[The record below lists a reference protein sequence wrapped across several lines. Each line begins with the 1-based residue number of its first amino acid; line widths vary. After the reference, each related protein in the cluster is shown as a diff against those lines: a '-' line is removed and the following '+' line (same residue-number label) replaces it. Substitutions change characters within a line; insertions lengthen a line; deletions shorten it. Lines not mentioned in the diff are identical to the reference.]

1 MYICMLFYRYLQYIV
16 FFYES
21 ERVFFMFIEAFE
33 QFKKAIFSFDSISDF
48 LDIILVAFVI
58 FSIISLIKETRAIQL
73 AKGLIILVC
82 IYALVSLA
90 DMEVSKFILN
100 FIFNNLFIIIVIIF
114 APELRHILE
123 RVGKSSVSKINLFN
137 LKNKIDF
144 EKQED
149 TINSING
156 VCKAC
161 VDMSDKKIG
170 ALIVF
175 EKDSLLGE
183 ITKTGTTLDAK
194 VTTELIENIF
204 FPKAPMHD
212 GAIVIKD
219 GRVTAAGCILP
230 LTSKDDL
237 SSELGTRHRAAIG
250 MSETSDAIIAIVSE
264 ETGAISIAENGKLMR
279 DVSDGVLREVLMTNF
294 VKTSNKED
302 SKFKKILR
310 GGKDE
315 E

>member
-1 MYICMLFYRYLQYIV
+1 
-16 FFYES
+16 
-21 ERVFFMFIEAFE
+21 MFIEAFE

-58 FSIISLIKETRAIQL
+58 FSIISLIKESRAIQL

-82 IYALVSLA
+82 IYAIVSVIE
-90 DMEVSKFILN
+90 MEVSKFILN

-123 RVGKSSVSKINLFN
+123 RVGKSSVSKINIFN
-137 LKNKIDF
+137 LKNKLDF

-149 TINSING
+149 TINSIND

-175 EKDSLLGE
+175 ERESLLGE
-183 ITKTGTTLDAK
+183 ITKTGTSLDAK
-194 VTTELIENIF
+194 VTTDLIKNIF

-219 GRVTAAGCILP
+219 GRVSAAGCILP

-250 MSETSDAIIAIVSE
+250 MSETSDAIVAVVSE
-264 ETGAISIAENGKLMR
+264 ETGAISIAENGNLMR

-294 VKTSNKED
+294 VKNNNKD
-302 SKFKKILR
+302 DNKFKKILR
-310 GGKDE
+310 GGKNE

>member
-1 MYICMLFYRYLQYIV
+1 MLFYRYLQYIV

-237 SSELGTRHRAAIG
+237 SSELVTRHRAAIG
-250 MSETSDAIIAIVSE
+250 ISETSDAIVAIVSE
-264 ETGAISIAENGKLMR
+264 ETGAISIAENGKLIR

>member
-1 MYICMLFYRYLQYIV
+1 
-16 FFYES
+16 
-21 ERVFFMFIEAFE
+21 MFIEAFE

-237 SSELGTRHRAAIG
+237 SSELVTRHRAAIG
-250 MSETSDAIIAIVSE
+250 ISETSDAIVAIVSE
-264 ETGAISIAENGKLMR
+264 ETGAISIAENGKLIR

>member
-1 MYICMLFYRYLQYIV
+1 
-16 FFYES
+16 
-21 ERVFFMFIEAFE
+21 MFIEAFE

-250 MSETSDAIIAIVSE
+250 MSETSDAIVAIVSE
-264 ETGAISIAENGKLMR
+264 ETGAISIAENGKLIR

>member
-48 LDIILVAFVI
+48 FDIILVAFVI

-250 MSETSDAIIAIVSE
+250 ISETSDAIVAIVSE
-264 ETGAISIAENGKLMR
+264 ETGAISIAENGKLIR

>member
-1 MYICMLFYRYLQYIV
+1 M
-16 FFYES
+16 FFD
-21 ERVFFMFIEAFE
+21 AFE

-82 IYALVSLA
+82 IYAIVSLA
-90 DMEVSKFILN
+90 NMEVSKYILN

-123 RVGKSSVSKINLFN
+123 RVGKSSVSKINIFN
-137 LKNKIDF
+137 FKNKIDF
-144 EKQED
+144 EKQEE
-149 TINSING
+149 TINSIND

-175 EKDSLLGE
+175 ERDSLLGE
-183 ITKTGTTLDAK
+183 ITKTGTALDAK

-230 LTSKDDL
+230 LTSNVDL

-250 MSETSDAIIAIVSE
+250 MSETSDAVVAIVSE

-279 DVSDGVLREVLMTNF
+279 NVSDGVLREVLMTNF
-294 VKTSNKED
+294 VKTNSKED
-302 SKFKKILR
+302 SKIKKILR

>member
-1 MYICMLFYRYLQYIV
+1 
-16 FFYES
+16 
-21 ERVFFMFIEAFE
+21 MFIEAFE
-33 QFKKAIFSFDSISDF
+33 QFKKAILSFDSISDF

-58 FSIISLIKETRAIQL
+58 FSVISLIKETRAIQL

-82 IYALVSLA
+82 IYAIVSLA
-90 DMEVSKFILN
+90 NMEVSKYILN

-123 RVGKSSVSKINLFN
+123 RVGKSSVTKFNIFN

-144 EKQED
+144 EKQEN
-149 TINSING
+149 TINSINDI
-156 VCKAC
+156 CKAC
-161 VDMSDKKIG
+161 ADMSDKKIG

-175 EKDSLLGE
+175 EKETLLGE

-194 VTTELIENIF
+194 VTTELIENVF

-212 GAIVIKD
+212 GAIVVKD

-230 LTSKDDL
+230 LTSNDNL

-250 MSETSDAIIAIVSE
+250 MSEISDAIITVVSE
-264 ETGAISIAENGKLMR
+264 ETGAISVAENGKLMR
-279 DVSDGVLREVLMTNF
+279 DISDGVLREILITNF
-294 VKTSNKED
+294 VKSNNKEEN
-302 SKFKKILR
+302 KFKKILR
-310 GGKDE
+310 GEKNE

>member
-1 MYICMLFYRYLQYIV
+1 M
-16 FFYES
+16 FFD
-21 ERVFFMFIEAFE
+21 AFE

-82 IYALVSLA
+82 IYAIVSLA
-90 DMEVSKFILN
+90 NMEVSKYILN

-123 RVGKSSVSKINLFN
+123 RVGKSSVSKINIFN

-144 EKQED
+144 EKQEN
-149 TINSING
+149 TINSIND

-175 EKDSLLGE
+175 ERDSLLGE
-183 ITKTGTTLDAK
+183 ITKTGTALDAK

-212 GAIVIKD
+212 GAIIIKD

-230 LTSKDDL
+230 LTSNVDL

-250 MSETSDAIIAIVSE
+250 MSETSDAVVAVVSE
-264 ETGAISIAENGKLMR
+264 ETGAISIADNGRLMR

-294 VKTSNKED
+294 VKTNSKED
-302 SKFKKILR
+302 SKIKKILR

>member
-250 MSETSDAIIAIVSE
+250 ISETSDAIVAIVSE
-264 ETGAISIAENGKLMR
+264 ETGAISIAENGKLIR

>member
-1 MYICMLFYRYLQYIV
+1 M
-16 FFYES
+16 FFD
-21 ERVFFMFIEAFE
+21 AFE

-82 IYALVSLA
+82 IYAIVSLA
-90 DMEVSKFILN
+90 NMEVSKYILN

-123 RVGKSSVSKINLFN
+123 RVGKSSVSKINIFN
-137 LKNKIDF
+137 LKNKIDL
-144 EKQED
+144 EKQEN
-149 TINSING
+149 TINSIND

-175 EKDSLLGE
+175 ERDSLLGE
-183 ITKTGTTLDAK
+183 ITKTGTALDAK

-212 GAIVIKD
+212 GAIIIKD

-230 LTSKDDL
+230 LTSNVDL

-250 MSETSDAIIAIVSE
+250 MSETSDAVVAVVSE

-279 DVSDGVLREVLMTNF
+279 NVSDGVLREVLMTNF
-294 VKTSNKED
+294 VKTNSKED
-302 SKFKKILR
+302 SKIKKILR

>member
-1 MYICMLFYRYLQYIV
+1 
-16 FFYES
+16 
-21 ERVFFMFIEAFE
+21 MFIEVFE

-73 AKGLIILVC
+73 AKGLIVLVC
-82 IYALVSLA
+82 IYAIVSLI
-90 DMEVSKFILN
+90 DMQASKFLLN

-114 APELRHILE
+114 APEIRQILE
-123 RVGKSSVSKINLFN
+123 RVGKSSVSKINIFN

-144 EKQED
+144 EKQEE
-149 TINSING
+149 TINSINS

-175 EKDSLLGE
+175 ERESLLGE
-183 ITKTGTTLDAK
+183 IIKTGTTLDAK

-237 SSELGTRHRAAIG
+237 SSELGTRHRAALG
-250 MSETSDAIIAIVSE
+250 MSETSDAVVAVVSE

-279 DVSDGVLREVLMTNF
+279 NVSDGVLREVLMTNF
-294 VKTSNKED
+294 VKTNSKED
-302 SKFKKILR
+302 NKIRKILR

>member
-1 MYICMLFYRYLQYIV
+1 
-16 FFYES
+16 
-21 ERVFFMFIEAFE
+21 MFIEAFE

-48 LDIILVAFVI
+48 FDIILVAFVI

-250 MSETSDAIIAIVSE
+250 ISETSDAIVAIVSE
-264 ETGAISIAENGKLMR
+264 ETGAISIAENGKLIR

>member
-1 MYICMLFYRYLQYIV
+1 
-16 FFYES
+16 
-21 ERVFFMFIEAFE
+21 MFIEAFE

-100 FIFNNLFIIIVIIF
+100 FVFNNLFIIIVIIF

-123 RVGKSSVSKINLFN
+123 RVGKSSVSKINIFN

-175 EKDSLLGE
+175 ERDSLLGE

-264 ETGAISIAENGKLMR
+264 ETGAISIAENGKLIR

>member
-1 MYICMLFYRYLQYIV
+1 
-16 FFYES
+16 
-21 ERVFFMFIEAFE
+21 MFIEAFE

-250 MSETSDAIIAIVSE
+250 ISETSDAIVAIVSE
-264 ETGAISIAENGKLMR
+264 ETGAISIAENGKLIR

>member
-1 MYICMLFYRYLQYIV
+1 MKA
-16 FFYES
+16 
-21 ERVFFMFIEAFE
+21 RVCFVFIEAFE
-33 QFKKAIFSFDSISDF
+33 QLKKAIFSFDSISDF

-58 FSIISLIKETRAIQL
+58 FSIISLIRETRAIQL

-82 IYALVSLA
+82 IYAFVSFVE
-90 DMEVSKFILN
+90 MEVSKFILN

-123 RVGKSSVSKINLFN
+123 RMGKSTISKFNIFN
-137 LKNKIDF
+137 LKNKLDL

-149 TINSING
+149 TIKSINN

-161 VDMSDKKIG
+161 ADMSDKKIG

-175 EKDSLLGE
+175 EKESLLGE
-183 ITKTGTTLDAK
+183 ITKTGTSVDAK

-219 GRVTAAGCILP
+219 GRVAAAGCILP
-230 LTSKDDL
+230 LTSNNDL

-250 MSETSDAIIAIVSE
+250 MSESSDAIVAVVSE
-264 ETGAISIAENGKLMR
+264 ETGAISVAENGNLMR
-279 DVSDGVLREVLMTNF
+279 NVSDGVLREILITNF
-294 VKTSNKED
+294 VKTNKED
-302 SKFKKILR
+302 KKIKKILR

>member
-1 MYICMLFYRYLQYIV
+1 
-16 FFYES
+16 
-21 ERVFFMFIEAFE
+21 MFIEAFE

-58 FSIISLIKETRAIQL
+58 FSIISLIRETRAIQL

-82 IYALVSLA
+82 IYAFVSFVE
-90 DMEVSKFILN
+90 MEVSKFILN

-123 RVGKSSVSKINLFN
+123 RMGKSSVSKFNIFN
-137 LKNKIDF
+137 LKNKLDL

-149 TINSING
+149 TINSINN

-183 ITKTGTTLDAK
+183 ITKTGTSVDAK

-219 GRVTAAGCILP
+219 GRVAAAGCILP
-230 LTSKDDL
+230 LTSNNDL

-250 MSETSDAIIAIVSE
+250 MSESSDAIVAVVSE
-264 ETGAISIAENGKLMR
+264 ETGAISVAENGVLKR
-279 DVSDGVLREVLMTNF
+279 NVSDGVLREILMANF
-294 VKTSNKED
+294 VKVNKD
-302 SKFKKILR
+302 DKKIKKILR

>member
-161 VDMSDKKIG
+161 VDMSDKKMG

-250 MSETSDAIIAIVSE
+250 ISETSDAIVAIVSE
-264 ETGAISIAENGKLMR
+264 ETGAISIAENGKLIR